1 MSTPETPESKPRVGW
16 ILYDGGCGF
25 CYRWVHLWEKVVEKR
40 GLALRDLQTALAEGL
55 LKIPKEQL
63 LDDIRVLTVSGELKV
78 GADAYLFVAQ
88 RIWWAWPFY
97 AIFRLPGFNRIFW
110 GGYRWFNRN
119 RYRVSRYCPM
129 PQASESSKTQRPR
142 S

>member
-55 LKIPKEQL
+55 LKSQKNNSL
-63 LDDIRVLTVSGELKV
+63 MT
-78 GADAYLFVAQ
+78 
-88 RIWWAWPFY
+88 
-97 AIFRLPGFNRIFW
+97 
-110 GGYRWFNRN
+110 
-119 RYRVSRYCPM
+119 
-129 PQASESSKTQRPR
+129 SEF
-142 S
+142 